1 MYIPRT
7 LENIS
12 ERLLLSSC
20 LKAVFRPILR
30 LSSME
35 WATKYRSIT
44 STETSFGIGKFDPDR
59 TPYMEYL
66 YDCLDNPY
74 IPVIIGQKSSRIAW
88 TETINNWLGK
98 NIHTNPR
105 NTLIGFP
112 TKDKAKEY
120 GKGKLQPLIENTPI
134 LQEAIDVGLS
144 ENKKSIFDYNL
155 KGAWLRLRTLG
166 SLVKSDNVPTIV
178 VEEFADTPDNVNNQG
193 DTVAALLDRQK
204 LVPLVMRKFVGG
216 STPTNMDFCQVE
228 RAIKYS
234 NQLVFKAE
242 CHECGELIAMD
253 STSFAAIKVAEFSER
268 RLDEKYGRQDP
279 FSAKFFCPACAAE
292 WTFEQKNLNI
302 RAGKK
307 HGFVDH
313 TGRFSK
319 GWHPNK
325 PEVTDTFGFIFSELL
340 SPFDGGNFIELSKKR
355 ILAEVDHAKGKEG
368 LLKAFYNTCMGV
380 PYASGVSALSVE
392 EMRKLRSNYPEG
404 IIPSDGL
411 VLTMGV
417 DVQINRFAYVIRAWG
432 RNGNSWLVTW
442 REIFGNTQNYQDPV
456 WEELKNVIIADY
468 PHAGGKR
475 LKISGCGIDSGWN
488 TELVYRFVLEM
499 NQIQGYEHVFATK
512 GSDEL
517 RFSHDEIYNEPAE
530 MDILTYKSARR
541 SLAETMGV
549 KVYNIGAHKAHNEIL
564 RRVGLNL
571 IDGCNQDRYFFNEQS
586 YGQYEDQMVSCRKLI
601 DVRSGTQREVYKLV
615 SGKRKEA
622 MDAEKNVIWCAYA
635 IGIPSYTAPHWKAIE
650 QFLYS

>member
-1 MYIPRT
+1 MYLERT

-30 LSSME
+30 LSSSE
-35 WATKYRSIT
+35 WAMKYRSIT
-44 STETSFGIGKFDPDR
+44 STETSFGIGKFDPDY

-166 SLVKSDNVPTIV
+166 TLVKSDNVPTII

-242 CHECGELIAMD
+242 CHDCGELIAMD
-253 STSFAAIKVAEFSER
+253 NTSFAAIQVAEFGER
-268 RLDEKYGRQDP
+268 KMRSTE
-279 FSAKFFCPACAAE
+279 
-292 WTFEQKNLNI
+292 
-302 RAGKK
+302 
-307 HGFVDH
+307 
-313 TGRFSK
+313 
-319 GWHPNK
+319 NK
-325 PEVTDTFGFIFSELL
+325 TL
-340 SPFDGGNFIELSKKR
+340 
-355 ILAEVDHAKGKEG
+355 
-368 LLKAFYNTCMGV
+368 
-380 PYASGVSALSVE
+380 
-392 EMRKLRSNYPEG
+392 
-404 IIPSDGL
+404 L
-411 VLTMGV
+411 VLSSSAQLV
-417 DVQINRFAYVIRAWG
+417 LL
-432 RNGNSWLVTW
+432 NGHLN
-442 REIFGNTQNYQDPV
+442 
-456 WEELKNVIIADY
+456 
-468 PHAGGKR
+468 KR
-475 LKISGCGIDSGWN
+475 
-488 TELVYRFVLEM
+488 T
-499 NQIQGYEHVFATK
+499 
-512 GSDEL
+512 
-517 RFSHDEIYNEPAE
+517 
-530 MDILTYKSARR
+530 
-541 SLAETMGV
+541 
-549 KVYNIGAHKAHNEIL
+549 
-564 RRVGLNL
+564 
-571 IDGCNQDRYFFNEQS
+571 
-586 YGQYEDQMVSCRKLI
+586 
-601 DVRSGTQREVYKLV
+601 
-615 SGKRKEA
+615 
-622 MDAEKNVIWCAYA
+622 
-635 IGIPSYTAPHWKAIE
+635 
-650 QFLYS
+650 